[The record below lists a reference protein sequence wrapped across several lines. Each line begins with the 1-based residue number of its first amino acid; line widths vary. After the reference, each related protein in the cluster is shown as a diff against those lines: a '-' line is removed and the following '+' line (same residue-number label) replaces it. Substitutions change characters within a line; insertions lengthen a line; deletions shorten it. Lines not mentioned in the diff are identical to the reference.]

1 MEYQFIKVERQG
13 QVEILRLN
21 DPPTLNAIN
30 FQMMHEMAEELR
42 RVEDDPQTRALVLTG
57 EGRGFCSG
65 ANIKEMAALG
75 GAKALEAVPPS
86 VKDLTPHLSYGR
98 GVIYQLWKLS
108 KTTIA
113 AINGPCITTGVGLSA
128 ACDFRIA
135 SDQARVG
142 WIFLRRGLPPDDGS
156 LGLLIRLLGYN
167 KTYKL
172 GILGEIIP
180 AQKALEIGFL
190 DEIASAEDLLST
202 CLDLANRI
210 IQGVPP
216 LAQQMFKRL
225 ANEAQYATYE
235 ETARQVHLAFRT
247 LSETNDHA
255 EAIRAFSEKRLPQWT
270 WT

>member
-1 MEYQFIKVERQG
+1 
-13 QVEILRLN
+13 
-21 DPPTLNAIN
+21 
-30 FQMMHEMAEELR
+30 
-42 RVEDDPQTRALVLTG
+42 
-57 EGRGFCSG
+57 
-65 ANIKEMAALG
+65 
-75 GAKALEAVPPS
+75 
-86 VKDLTPHLSYGR
+86 
-98 GVIYQLWKLS
+98 
-108 KTTIA
+108 
-113 AINGPCITTGVGLSA
+113 
-128 ACDFRIA
+128 
-135 SDQARVG
+135 
-142 WIFLRRGLPPDDGS
+142 
-156 LGLLIRLLGYN
+156 LGYN